1 MALVAEGFSR
11 LGVPVFMADVKG
23 DVAGLA
29 LPGSPNENIRRR
41 AAMAQAGGAHSRKP
55 DRPADPAGRAGR
67 YPRRIASLV
76 AGHGPHCT
84 SGAGRFQPW
93 PCRTR
98 PSPGVDWK

>member
-29 LPGSPNENIRRR
+29 LPARRHG
-41 AAMAQAGGAHSRKP
+41 QAGGAHSRKP

-84 SGAGRFQPW
+84 SGAGRFQPL

-98 PSPGVDWK
+98 TSSGVVWK

>member
-1 MALVAEGFSR
+1 MALVAGATGTGKTVSLMVLAEGFSR
-11 LGVPVFMADVKG
+11 LGV
-23 DVAGLA
+23 
-29 LPGSPNENIRRR
+29 E
-41 AAMAQAGGAHSRKP
+41 
-55 DRPADPAGRAGR
+55 R

-98 PSPGVDWK
+98 TSSGVVWK